1 MRGLIFVVTAVLV
14 LGFAFAANAAGP
26 HDMEC
31 VECHSTHYA
40 KGDFI
45 VSVEAANVV
54 NPASTAVSAPID
66 ALCMGCH
73 NGEGATDI
81 NLHTTHP
88 TGVTP
93 TYTNVPGELMWD
105 GVFTCVSCHNPHPS
119 NANYKYLIV
128 DTADGSS
135 MGVFCAKCHPNQSDP
150 DSVAAANSVT
160 TTFDVAGKPIV
171 PVSAAAPVAEPEL
184 QQ

>member
-1 MRGLIFVVTAVLV
+1 MRGLIFALAAVMV
-14 LGFAFAANAAGP
+14 FGFALAANAAGP

-45 VSVEAANVV
+45 IAVEKASPV
-54 NPASTAVSAPID
+54 NPARTAVTSPID
-66 ALCMGCH
+66 ALCLGCH
-73 NGEGATDI
+73 NGDSATGID
-81 NLHTTHP
+81 LHTTHP
-88 TGVTP
+88 TGVKP
-93 TYTNVPGELMWD
+93 SYTNVPGELMWD

-128 DTADGSS
+128 DTDDGSS

-150 DSVAAANSVT
+150 ESVVAANSVPM
-160 TTFDVAGKPIV
+160 TFDVAGKPIV
-171 PVSAAAPVAEPEL
+171 PILGAAPVNPLSE
-184 QQ
+184 